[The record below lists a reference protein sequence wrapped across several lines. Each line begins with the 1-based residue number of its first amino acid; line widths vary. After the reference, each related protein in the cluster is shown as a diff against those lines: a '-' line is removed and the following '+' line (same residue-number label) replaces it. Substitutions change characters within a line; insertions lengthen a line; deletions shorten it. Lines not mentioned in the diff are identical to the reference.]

1 MSEPSH
7 LGIPSELLEAL
18 LNNPHESLILVD
30 CQGIVRYISRSNEGF
45 YGASRKE
52 AIGRHIL
59 ELNPDSEL
67 LRVLRYRPRRDWP
80 AFSSPGQGA
89 DRVPHTPPR

>member
-1 MSEPSH
+1 MSDTSH
-7 LGIPSELLEAL
+7 LEIPPELLEAL

-45 YGASRKE
+45 YGASRDQ

-67 LRVLRYRPRRDWP
+67 LRVLRYRSRRDRP
-80 AFSSPGQGA
+80 AFYPPRQGA
-89 DRVPHTPPR
+89 DRGPHTPP